1 MTPTLYTSSM
11 VYIKLTDEI
20 NMIQDTL
27 DNLSLELEH
36 LEDTWVESTPIINC
50 LMTSID
56 VINHILKEKQGLRDT
71 QARMMQEIRGQ

>member
-71 QARMMQEIRGQ
+71 QARMIQEIRGQ

>member
-36 LEDTWVESTPIINC
+36 LEDTWVESIPIINC

-71 QARMMQEIRGQ
+71 QARMIQEIRGQ